1 MHKIE
6 KSHSSKTKASFK
18 SRVAFT
24 LAEVLITL
32 GIIGV
37 VAALSIPQLMTHYK
51 KTRTE
56 TALKHFYA
64 LINNA
69 FRLSSVDNGD
79 PDGWLQVGG
88 TSTYARDVQFMEQYI
103 YPYMKHGRHKR
114 CRKNDGQDGVCV
126 ELLNGYMWFD
136 VDANGGD
143 IIYYPIQSY
152 DKWSDDTLSLPDT
165 GFSFQFSKLRT
176 NYNASGINNA
186 DSRSFIEPY
195 IYDWDG
201 RESSLKTA
209 SKYGC
214 RKGNKYA
221 RYCTKLLQVNGWKF
235 PKDYPW

>member
-1 MHKIE
+1 MRNFE
-6 KSHSSKTKASFK
+6 KSYGAKTRTSLK
-18 SRVAFT
+18 SRLAFT

-37 VAALSIPQLMTHYK
+37 VAALSIPQLITHYK

-56 TALKHFYA
+56 TAVKRFYA

-79 PDGWLQVGG
+79 PDGWLQVGAG
-88 TSTYARDVQFMEQYI
+88 SSYARDVQFMEQYI
-103 YPYMKHGRHKR
+103 FPYMKHGRYKR
-114 CRKNDGQDGVCV
+114 CKKNDGQDGVCV
-126 ELLNGYMWFD
+126 ELLDGYMWFD

-152 DKWSDDTLSLPDT
+152 DKWSDATLSLPDT

-176 NYNASGINNA
+176 NYNSRGTNIA

-195 IYDWDG
+195 IYNWDG
-201 RESSLKTA
+201 RESSLRTA
-209 SKYGC
+209 GTYGC
-214 RKGNKYA
+214 KKGNSNS
-221 RYCTKLLQVNGWKF
+221 RYCTKILQLNGWKF